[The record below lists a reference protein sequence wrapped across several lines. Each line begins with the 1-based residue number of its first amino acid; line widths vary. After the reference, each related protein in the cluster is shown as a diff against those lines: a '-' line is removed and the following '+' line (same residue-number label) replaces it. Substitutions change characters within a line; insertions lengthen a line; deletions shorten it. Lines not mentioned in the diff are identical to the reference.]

1 MFGAFCFLER
11 AVSLNFIIVTI
22 TIMVIV
28 IIIGIIVF
36 LLPLLFLKSY
46 EFHRGNIQVTMTCSK
61 STIETRE
68 QDVKYV

>member
-1 MFGAFCFLER
+1 M
-11 AVSLNFIIVTI
+11 SLNFIIVTI

-28 IIIGIIVF
+28 IIIDIIIVF

-46 EFHRGNIQVTMTCSK
+46 VFHRGNIQVTMTCSK